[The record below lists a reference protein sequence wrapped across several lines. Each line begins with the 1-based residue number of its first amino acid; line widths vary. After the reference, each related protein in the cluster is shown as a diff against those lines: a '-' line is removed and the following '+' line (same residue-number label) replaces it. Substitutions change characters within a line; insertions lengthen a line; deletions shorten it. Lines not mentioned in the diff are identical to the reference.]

1 MTIQQQPDQD
11 PSGVESIRAAVE
23 IQDLK
28 ESQVEESSD
37 ESWAVHVLGPD
48 DIVEARGYVDAR
60 KQAHDIN
67 AAVLK
72 LPFSEFDPLVWAIP
86 VPDGHYAYPMRPGET
101 VPGGPKP
108 SPTYTHPT
116 YADAGE
122 VSWQGDWGS
131 VAIQVVK
138 DEDGQD
144 VHALFLSLEEDEDG
158 TTQPEDALE
167 LAQVLVSAHA
177 ALNGRPLD
185 WVQYRAESPALGEP
199 HPEKPGWVLSGN
211 GTAESPTWIPETFNV
226 SRVVAFRAEL
236 LAAGREVKVFRRV
249 FRTLRDV
256 SAWEF
261 AVLDEHSVLGA

>member
-1 MTIQQQPDQD
+1 MTIQQQDGQ
-11 PSGVESIRAAVE
+11 ESFADESVSAAVE
-23 IQDLK
+23 IQNQG
-28 ESQVEESSD
+28 ESRISEKSD
-37 ESWAVHVLGPD
+37 QAWAVHVLGPD
-48 DIVEARGYVDAR
+48 DVMAAMDYVDAR

-72 LPFSEFDPLVWAIP
+72 LPFSEFDPLVWAVP
-86 VPDGHYAYPMRPGET
+86 VPDGHYAYPMLPGET

-108 SPTYTHPT
+108 SPAYTHPT

-177 ALNGRPLD
+177 ALNGRPLG

-199 HPEKPGWVLSGN
+199 HPEKPGWVISGN

-226 SRVVAFRAEL
+226 SRVVTFQTEL
-236 LAAGREVKVFRRV
+236 LAAGREVKVFLRV